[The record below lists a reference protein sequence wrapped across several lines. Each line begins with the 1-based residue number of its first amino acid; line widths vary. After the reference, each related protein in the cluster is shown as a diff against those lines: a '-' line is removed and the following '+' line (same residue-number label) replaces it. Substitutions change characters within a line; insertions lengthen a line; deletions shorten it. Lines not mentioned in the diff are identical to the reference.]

1 MAQPDRT
8 TLSPNCSPP
17 STQDTRHPDSLPLL
31 SKHTP
36 FTDGRLI
43 CRTHAALNNFSIF
56 LGEHFDLRMH
66 VYSKNNKIMAFFMGN
81 LQTGSTSRFP
91 PRLRVDFSKVHEA
104 LK

>member
-8 TLSPNCSPP
+8 TLSPNCSLPALKTP
-17 STQDTRHPDSLPLL
+17 DTLTHFHYCQSISLSLMG
-31 SKHTP
+31 K
-36 FTDGRLI
+36 LI
-43 CRTHAALNNFSIF
+43 CRTYAALNNFSIF

-81 LQTGSTSRFP
+81 LQTGSTSRCP